1 MDDLGGQELAPD
13 MDVALGADWRLR
25 GFVAADFM
33 QLFRAD
39 GLVDLFGK
47 QFRVALVSNHGGK
60 FLTSGPGKWG
70 GPFEGGTDVGQ
81 FGGDV
86 VQDAATEFE
95 TLTQDTQGILCAGS
109 ASTIFP
115 RVRFMPEEW
124 DKG

>member
-13 MDVALGADWRLR
+13 VDVALGADWWLG
-25 GFVAADFM
+25 GFVAANFM

-70 GPFEGGTDVGQ
+70 GPFEGGRMLMERAHDLFAHGPVE
-81 FGGDV
+81 
-86 VQDAATEFE
+86 A
-95 TLTQDTQGILCAGS
+95 
-109 ASTIFP
+109 
-115 RVRFMPEEW
+115 VRLPPQTAPPW
-124 DKG
+124 